1 MIVDKLLT
9 RRGWRVVAHAML
21 AGSGI
26 GFLCLLSRM
35 ILAGIRCRLVNL
47 TEFRLPTPWRED
59 KGTLNLVFYWTNVPM
74 YCSPLI
80 CAGIFTH

>member
-35 ILAGIRCRLVNL
+35 ILAGIHQG
-47 TEFRLPTPWRED
+47 D
-59 KGTLNLVFYWTNVPM
+59 QLNLWILGV
-74 YCSPLI
+74 
-80 CAGIFTH
+80 GITLSLWSVALGSMLAKSELTDRKYHRS